1 MLPAT
6 AIVNSPDVFQCFTK
20 ASLTVVCARTGS
32 ANARMVKRL
41 LFMISLGTSIDSHRT
56 HAGPSRV
63 ANGSTCNPTSK
74 MKRISHETRPCTKE
88 CKRARRII
96 KRVTFRACASSMQ
109 IMSAFLVRTKST
121 KRRDGRAVVQP
132 AQRDKNVTA
141 PTSISN
147 LQTRTPAVLVVD
159 NDPLTLHLAAAIL
172 HRAGYDI
179 LRANSGAEALIIAYQ
194 PAVQLDLLVTAAAM
208 PNMSDTYLAAPLLTP
223 YQPL

>member
-1 MLPAT
+1 
-6 AIVNSPDVFQCFTK
+6 
-20 ASLTVVCARTGS
+20 
-32 ANARMVKRL
+32 
-41 LFMISLGTSIDSHRT
+41 
-56 HAGPSRV
+56 
-63 ANGSTCNPTSK
+63 
-74 MKRISHETRPCTKE
+74 
-88 CKRARRII
+88 
-96 KRVTFRACASSMQ
+96 
-109 IMSAFLVRTKST
+109 MSAFLARTKST
-121 KRRDGRAVVQP
+121 KRHDGRAVVQP

-208 PNMSDTYLAAPLLTP
+208 PNMSGTYLADLLLARDSQLRVLFLTSTEETKTTKTSAQQRGPTFQKPFTTDGLLEAVTMTLGKPLTRAAT
-223 YQPL
+223 